1 VDVVGTDLARGY
13 VCCTLRLG
21 VGADDD
27 DAIVAVSSMKKK
39 FEKEAMEN
47 ED

>member
-1 VDVVGTDLARGY
+1 VFVLHCVW
-13 VCCTLRLG
+13 G

-27 DAIVAVSSMKKK
+27 DAIAAVSSMKK